1 MTDPA
6 ILVLE
11 DGRVFTGQSFGAK
24 GESFGEA
31 VFSTGMSGY
40 QETLTDPSYYGQIV
54 IATAPHIGNTGWDQE
69 DDESTRI
76 WVSGC
81 VVRDPARRSSNWRS
95 TISLD
100 DALIS
105 QGIVGI
111 SGVDTRA
118 LTRHIR
124 DNGAMRM
131 GISSLDLDPESLLD
145 KVCRSP
151 KMEGANLVDAV
162 TCAQPHLVPAVGQ
175 ARFRVAAVDLGI
187 RSNTP
192 REMAGRGIEVH
203 LFPASCTFADI
214 QAINPDGIF
223 FSNGPGDPATAD
235 HAVDLARSALVSG
248 LPVFGVCLGNQII
261 GRALGFGTYK
271 LKYGHRGIS
280 QPVLDRTNSR
290 IDITAHNHGFA
301 VDIPIDQVVDT
312 DYGQVSVSHVCL
324 SDNVVEGLEVRRAGS
339 LRAFTVQYH
348 PEAASGPHDAEYLSD
363 RFVHLLEAHRGNQ
376 TAAEEMH

>member
-192 REMAGRGIEVH
+192 REM
-203 LFPASCTFADI
+203 
-214 QAINPDGIF
+214 
-223 FSNGPGDPATAD
+223 
-235 HAVDLARSALVSG
+235 RS
-248 LPVFGVCLGNQII
+248 
-261 GRALGFGTYK
+261 
-271 LKYGHRGIS
+271 
-280 QPVLDRTNSR
+280 
-290 IDITAHNHGFA
+290 
-301 VDIPIDQVVDT
+301 
-312 DYGQVSVSHVCL
+312 
-324 SDNVVEGLEVRRAGS
+324 EERR
-339 LRAFTVQYH
+339 
-348 PEAASGPHDAEYLSD
+348 
-363 RFVHLLEAHRGNQ
+363 
-376 TAAEEMH
+376 